1 MSDYAE
7 PTPDRGE
14 GEPAEASAPVTPDEF
29 EDAYG
34 EPLKRTLDL
43 DTWQDAPDF
52 QRMYERMSAEV
63 AEAIEQEGRTR
74 NFVREE
80 VFPRLPA
87 QIAAPESAGVYQAM
101 PPQIEQKHRG
111 VLLNGKIEAC
121 DGTVVTHDTLVL
133 TVTQI
138 GVCLTSYR
146 GEQLTLSQR
155 LFRRDLRSGAG
166 YDPTEEA
173 LELLNRRSRREA
185 VGEEDRRDTLSELA
199 RRGIMAYAERAVLLD
214 RSETPWRLGHG
225 QVVPYELITGAG
237 SMELLEAALP
247 LLQRFVCD
255 LSLFVL
261 DPTTI
266 RDRLLLTIGD
276 ALRPLEYAIVE
287 TSATRLRKI
296 VENGKYHPKHQKL
309 ARDFVEEVG
318 PQVVT
323 GVYRASAHCPAH
335 VFFAHRDHV
344 HDAALIALA
353 DSALQEYRGFP
364 LLIDLAHH
372 VVNAAFG
379 ADTFA
384 EVIRSAY
391 ADAGQPFQYLG
402 ERETRTN

>member
-7 PTPDRGE
+7 PIPGRDEPVE
-14 GEPAEASAPVTPDEF
+14 GPPPVAPDEF
-29 EDAYG
+29 EGAYG
-34 EPLKRTLDL
+34 EPLRRTLDL

-52 QRMYERMSAEV
+52 QQMYERMSAEV
-63 AEAIEQEGRTR
+63 ADAIEQEHRTR
-74 NFVREE
+74 NFVRDEI
-80 VFPRLPA
+80 FPRLPT
-87 QIAAPESAGVYQAM
+87 QTGAPDSAGVYQAV
-101 PPQIEQKHRG
+101 PRQIEQKHRG

-173 LELLNRRSRREA
+173 LELLDRRSRREA
-185 VGEEDRRDTLSELA
+185 VGTEDRRDTLTELA

-214 RSETPWRLGHG
+214 RSEAPWRLGHG
-225 QVVPYELITGAG
+225 QAVPYELITGAG
-237 SMELLEAALP
+237 SMELLEASLP
-247 LLQRFVCD
+247 LMRRVVCEQSRFVY
-255 LSLFVL
+255 V
-261 DPTTI
+261 PTAI

-287 TSATRLRKI
+287 TNLRRLRRI
-296 VENGKYHPKHQKL
+296 VENGKYDPKYQKL
-309 ARDFVEEVG
+309 ALAFVEEVG
-318 PQVVT
+318 PQLVT
-323 GVYRASAHCPAH
+323 GVYRASAYCPAN

-344 HDAALIALA
+344 HDAALIAIA
-353 DSALQEYRGFP
+353 DSALQEHRGFP

-384 EVIRSAY
+384 EVIRTAY
-391 ADAGQPFQYLG
+391 ADAGQPFQFLG